1 MNTNA
6 LPAEAVSMYNRALEK
21 TNMGDLSTAI
31 TEYQQAIKMYPYF
44 IEAYNN
50 MGEIY
55 SILGKTELAISTY
68 NKALDI
74 EKNHKVL
81 LNIGVEYYN
90 AGNYY
95 YALDYFLESLKEK
108 TDFHEGNYYTG
119 LTYYN
124 LKKYKAAESYLKR
137 VVDQDRKHI
146 KANYMLSYI
155 YYERKE
161 YARVIEC
168 LNAIWEIADDKSF
181 INRYYGFCC
190 FHMGQ
195 YQRAA
200 GYLKE
205 AVANHPEYNRFKS
218 YLENLTYENKVK
230 EIGDVDAAI
239 RQLEDMMMKQ
249 SPQLSD
255 ITRLSM
261 LYVFKGDNRKAEQIV
276 VDFKKRITTPKR

>member
-1 MNTNA
+1 MNTNV
-6 LPAEAVSMYNRALEK
+6 LPAEAISMYNRALEK
-21 TNMGDLSTAI
+21 TNRGDFSTAI

-55 SILGKTELAISTY
+55 SIMGKTELAISTY

-90 AGNYY
+90 AANYY
-95 YALDYFLESLKEK
+95 YALDYFLDSLKQK
-108 TDFHEGNYYTG
+108 PDFHEGNYYTG

-124 LKKYKAAESYLKR
+124 LKNYTSAEAYLQR
-137 VVDQDRKHI
+137 VVANDRKHI

-168 LNAIWEIADDKSF
+168 LNAIWDIADDKSF

-190 FHMGQ
+190 FHLGQ
-195 YQRAA
+195 YEKAA
-200 GYLKE
+200 GYLKQ
-205 AVANHPEYNRFKS
+205 AVANHPEYNKFKS
-218 YLENLTYENKVK
+218 YLEGMTYENKVK
-230 EIGDVDAAI
+230 EVGNVDEAI
-239 RQLEDMMMKQ
+239 RKLEDMMMKKP
-249 SPQLSD
+249 PQLSD

-261 LYVFKGDNRKAEQIV
+261 LYVFKGDNRKAEQVV
-276 VDFKKRITTPKR
+276 VDFKKRMKRPL